1 MAYEYNENHEEMTAA
16 TNQDMTASTRN
27 ALPQEA
33 YNPVAHA
40 LDNGKELIRDGAKKL
55 EADSP
60 GICKKMLS
68 AVLIGTGLG
77 VGGGITAAG
86 IIAATR

>member
-1 MAYEYNENHEEMTAA
+1 MTNEYYENLDEMTAA
-16 TNQDMTASTRN
+16 ANQDMTATPKN
-27 ALPQEA
+27 AVPQEA

-68 AVLIGTGLG
+68 AVLIGTGIG